1 MVKRS
6 LVLILF
12 FATVIAGCTVG
23 PPQTTS
29 GKADENEKEA
39 GIVRKKD
46 KIVLSGNVYP
56 VREAEVTSPLSGEI
70 ARINVKVD
78 DYVQEGTPLLYFNTT
93 SLNADLRAARSRL
106 AKSRA
111 DLESSKGTDRR
122 EVYRREINRGISDRE
137 AKIRVEETRIVF
149 ENTRRKLER
158 MKEAHGDN
166 AVSKQEL
173 EGVENEHA
181 RADADLKVALL
192 RAKGL
197 PLEETSIVRSYQ
209 SEVMTNEAEY
219 TRAEDRLRQ
228 ATVNAPISGFIAD
241 IAAYPGQ
248 KVYDGWD
255 LLKIVDISR
264 VKVEAKISPGLL
276 KFVHPD
282 QEVEVT
288 INTVPQTKVKA
299 RINSVSKLADPE
311 DQMCRVRT
319 ILENKDFAFQPGFT
333 AKIEIATERGE

>member
-1 MVKRS
+1 MVRRS
-6 LVLILF
+6 FILTLF
-12 FATVIAGCTVG
+12 LAAVIASCTVG
-23 PPQTTS
+23 PPETTS
-29 GKADENEKEA
+29 RKAQEKEKEA
-39 GIVRKKD
+39 GIVREKD
-46 KIVLSGNVYP
+46 KIILSGHVYP
-56 VREAEVTSPLSGEI
+56 VREAEVTSPLSGKIEK
-70 ARINVKVD
+70 INVKVD
-78 DYVQEGTPLLYFNTT
+78 DYAQEGTPLLYFNTT
-93 SLNADLRAARSRL
+93 LLKADLRAARSRL

-111 DLESSKGTDRR
+111 DLESSKGTNRREAYRR
-122 EVYRREINRGISDRE
+122 EVHRGISIRE
-137 AKIRVEETRIVF
+137 AKIRVEEARIIF
-149 ENTRRKLER
+149 ENTGRKLER
-158 MKEAHGDN
+158 MKEAHGN
-166 AVSKQEL
+166 KAVSKQEL

-181 RADADLKVALL
+181 RADADLAVALL

-197 PLEETSIVRSYQ
+197 PDEETSVIRSYQ
-209 SEVMTNEAEY
+209 SEVMTDEAEY
-219 TRAEDRLRQ
+219 TQAEDRLNQ

-255 LLKIVDISR
+255 LLKIVDISY

-299 RINSVSKLADPE
+299 RISSVSKLADSK
-311 DQMCRVRT
+311 DQMCHVRT

-333 AKIEIATERGE
+333 AKIEIATKRGE

>member
-6 LVLILF
+6 LVFIPFL
-12 FATVIAGCTVG
+12 AAVIAGCTVG
-23 PPQTTS
+23 PPETTS
-29 GKADENEKEA
+29 GKAGEKEA
-39 GIVRKKD
+39 GIVREKD
-46 KIVLSGNVYP
+46 KIVLSGNVHP

-70 ARINVKVD
+70 ARINVKID
-78 DYVQEGTPLLYFNTT
+78 DYVQEETPLLYFNTI
-93 SLNADLRAARSRL
+93 SLNADLKAARSRL
-106 AKSRA
+106 AKSRG
-111 DLESSKGTDRR
+111 DLESSKGTDSREAYRR
-122 EVYRREINRGISDRE
+122 EVNRGISDRE
-137 AKIRVEETRIVF
+137 AKIRLSEARIVF
-149 ENTRRKLER
+149 ENTSRKLER
-158 MKEAHGDN
+158 MKEAYRDK

-192 RAKGL
+192 RAKGV
-197 PLEETSIVRSYQ
+197 PDEEISTIRSYQ
-209 SEVMTNEAEY
+209 SEVMANEAEY

-241 IAAYPGQ
+241 ITAYPGQ

-255 LLKIVDISR
+255 LLKIVDISY
-264 VKVEAKISPGLL
+264 VQVEAKISPGLL

-288 INTVPQTKVKA
+288 VNTVPPTKVRAK
-299 RINSVSKLADPE
+299 INSLSKLADPE
-311 DQMCRVRT
+311 DQMCRLRT
-319 ILENKDFAFQPGFT
+319 ILENKGFAFQPGFT